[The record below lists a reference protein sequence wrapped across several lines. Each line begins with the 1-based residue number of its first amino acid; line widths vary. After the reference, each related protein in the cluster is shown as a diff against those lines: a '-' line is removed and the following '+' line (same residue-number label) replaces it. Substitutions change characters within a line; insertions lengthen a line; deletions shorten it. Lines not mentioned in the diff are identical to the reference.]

1 MRFAL
6 FGNCHQ
12 PKKSQHAS
20 HLFELL
26 RQREAEV
33 YVDKEFYDFL
43 RQTAL
48 PGLSVAGIID
58 GKDFDADL
66 VVCLGGDGTF
76 LRAVEKVGEKGIPIL
91 GINTGRLGFLA
102 AVAPE
107 EMETAIDEI
116 YHHNYTVEERITL
129 ELRMDGNPLP
139 NGSIA
144 LNEVAVLKRD
154 SASMIG
160 IHVAVNGEYITTYQ
174 ADGLIVA
181 TPTGSTAYSLSNG
194 GPIIVPQLKAIV
206 LTAVAPHTLNTRPIL
221 IPDDGR
227 LTIHVDSRSHNYLV
241 AIDGRNYTCSENT
254 ALEVC
259 RGGHTIRIVK
269 RRGQDFF
276 STLRQKLGWG
286 AEQRQ

>member
-1 MRFAL
+1 MKFAI

-12 PKKSQHAS
+12 LKKSQHAH

-26 RQREAEV
+26 RQRQAEV

-43 RQTAL
+43 RQTTL
-48 PGLSVAGIID
+48 PDLSVAGIID
-58 GKDFDADL
+58 HKDFTADL
-66 VVCLGGDGTF
+66 VICLGGDGTF
-76 LRAVEKVGEKGIPIL
+76 LRAAEKVGEKEIPIL

-107 EMETAIDEI
+107 EMETALDEI
-116 YHHNYTVEERITL
+116 YRHEYSVEERITL
-129 ELRMDGNPLP
+129 ELRIDGNPLP
-139 NGSIA
+139 EGSIA
-144 LNEVAVLKRD
+144 LNEVAILKRD

-160 IHVAVNGEYITTYQ
+160 IHVDVNEKYITTYQ

-194 GPIIVPQLKAIV
+194 GPIIVPQLKAIA
-206 LTAVAPHTLNTRPIL
+206 LTAVAPHSLNTRPML
-221 IPDDGR
+221 IPDDGQ

-241 AIDGRNYTCSENT
+241 AIDGRNYTCSDDVT
-254 ALEVC
+254 LGIR
-259 RGGHTIRIVK
+259 RGGHCIRIIK
-269 RRGQDFF
+269 RKNQDFF

-286 AEQRQ
+286 TEQRL